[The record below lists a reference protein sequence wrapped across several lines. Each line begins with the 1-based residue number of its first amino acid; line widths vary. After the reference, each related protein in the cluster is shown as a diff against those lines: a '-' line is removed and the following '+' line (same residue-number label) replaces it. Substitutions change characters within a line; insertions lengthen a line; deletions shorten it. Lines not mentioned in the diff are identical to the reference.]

1 MHAQDE
7 PFPAPRLSK
16 EPTKQS
22 TPGPL
27 RVREPPARP
36 PPSAGRLCLCG
47 LKRRRGSTCASSAHT
62 CAWPPPGA
70 RGWQGGL
77 ALQLPPPPPPRAPPG
92 PACRPPRGSAR
103 PGPGMVGAA
112 GSGGRAG
119 GRAAGRGRGGEGL
132 VPGIWLRRLRGGS
145 QGLWTAAEGED

>member
-1 MHAQDE
+1 M
-7 PFPAPRLSK
+7 PFLGPRWSK
-16 EPTKQS
+16 QSTKQS
-22 TPGPL
+22 TPRPL
-27 RVREPPARP
+27 RVRKPPARP

-62 CAWPPPGA
+62 CARPPPDA

-77 ALQLPPPPPPRAPPG
+77 ALQLPPPPPPPTRAPPG

-103 PGPGMVGAA
+103 PRD
-112 GSGGRAG
+112 SGGR
-119 GRAAGRGRGGEGL
+119 RLRRAGRGRGGGRL